1 MLASIWSSSRN
12 SPIYLWGNENSSSKR
27 TQCVDDEVISA
38 RSIQSDHPYNSQV
51 TKKDLPRH
59 IPKRL
64 KRAFPLD
71 VESLVLLC
79 ESSRHFTVDSFLMLK
94 PMNATR
100 FPNLLNDVDDVK
112 QTFQIYASL
121 RKGRGWGDKTVTVCL
136 SGSTAVT
143 QMKPIILVQSTS
155 SSKLSAK
162 LMEIK

>member
-1 MLASIWSSSRN
+1 M
-12 SPIYLWGNENSSSKR
+12 WGNENSSSKR

-121 RKGRGWGDKTVTVCL
+121 RRSFIEVIESHMNRVKSL
-136 SGSTAVT
+136 
-143 QMKPIILVQSTS
+143 
-155 SSKLSAK
+155 
-162 LMEIK
+162 IKYLLYCKWQQK